1 MARRKDES
9 KDLTAKWNRIAGKQP
24 ESPGEEFD
32 RNARDDEKDVAD
44 RWNELKRDYKEN
56 REDITKGHDLDRD
69 GAGKHGP
76 DVTEQ
81 FRENEP
87 TVTNPDVK
95 EERGI
100 KRENPTLELKPP
112 RPRR

>member
-9 KDLTAKWNRIAGKQP
+9 KDLSAEWNRIAGKTP
-24 ESPGEEFD
+24 EGPGEEFD
-32 RNARDDEKDVAD
+32 RSARDGEKDAAD
-44 RWNELKRDYKEN
+44 RWNELKRDYEEN
-56 REDITKGHDLDRD
+56 REDITKE
-69 GAGKHGP
+69 HGP

-87 TVTNPDVK
+87 TVTNPPVK

-100 KRENPTLELKPP
+100 KREDSTLELKPP